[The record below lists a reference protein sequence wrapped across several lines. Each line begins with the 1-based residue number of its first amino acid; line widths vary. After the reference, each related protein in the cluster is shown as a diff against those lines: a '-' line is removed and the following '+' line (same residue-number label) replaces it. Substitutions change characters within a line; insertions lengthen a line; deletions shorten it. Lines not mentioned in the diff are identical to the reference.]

1 MFWFVGR
8 CSEACRWQLKDSHL
22 LSLTLCQRS
31 WELAVS
37 VAGGTG
43 NCFLT
48 QGQQGFQDINTAG
61 WWKTKNQDAWNIWC
75 VCDECIETLKPDK
88 VNNTYHFCYNKKPLN
103 NVASTHSRITKTT
116 QKWLWGTWNLKKS
129 PNPWPSIQTAQV
141 HEMHRNKPHPPQHP
155 KDLPGAR
162 HLKKDVP
169 QRSMPQWVWAVS
181 AAQRGHIRQMV
192 LMFCLFCLHII
203 FYFIFLREWRSENAD
218 PTLQFGLMSLGLKLD

>member
-129 PNPWPSIQTAQV
+129 RNPWPSIQTAQV
-141 HEMHRNKPHPPQHP
+141 HETHRNKPHPPQHP

-169 QRSMPQWVWAVS
+169 QRSCVHATM
-181 AAQRGHIRQMV
+181 
-192 LMFCLFCLHII
+192 
-203 FYFIFLREWRSENAD
+203 
-218 PTLQFGLMSLGLKLD
+218 GLSCFSSTTGTY